1 MTFSEAAIEVLFR
14 AGRPLHFK
22 KITEAAIQEELLSH
36 VGRTPEK
43 TMGDRLTKEA
53 QKKQGASIKS
63 IRPGVYKLRK
73 EVEKKFEK
81 QGRERKPLG
90 KKKPKPKSQS
100 KSRSSKSNGK
110 SNGKQRSS
118 KSNKGNRNRKRNKR
132 RDSSSNGRDK
142 RSSGRK
148 RRRSRGG
155 KKGSSKRQRGQSKSK
170 SSNDKQSNGR
180 RKKRRRRRSDSNG
193 SSRRSKKSNK
203 SNNKRR
209 SKSNKSRSN
218 RSSKR
223 SSKRSSNKATRK
235 PEKPARHLDEGPVRI
250 DAIARAAHTVLEDNK
265 RRPLKIDDL
274 ADEIFERKLVRFH
287 THDASATVQSAMAGD
302 NQLRKRRGHRPLFIQ
317 YDRNRWGLTKWG
329 LSKPSVEREQS
340 ILSLAEEIRQDAVDT
355 LGSALTDIKPE
366 AVEHLALTLLER
378 LDYRDIKVS
387 KRSSDG
393 DVFFTSDWRQGLADV
408 RVCIQVVGDSE
419 LTLSDDVVTELRG
432 TLHHYSA
439 SEGVIIHL
447 GDIDQDAIEESRE
460 EKLAPIT
467 LIDRDTFVEL
477 LINHGIGVRTF
488 QAPITMVDTA
498 FLDSLASV

>member
-118 KSNKGNRNRKRNKR
+118 KSNKGNRKRNKR

-218 RSSKR
+218 R

>member
-1 MTFSEAAIEVLFR
+1 MTFSEAAIEVLYR
-14 AGRPLHFK
+14 AGRPLHYK

-53 QKKQGASIKS
+53 QKKQGASVKR
-63 IRPGVYKLRK
+63 IRPGVYQLRK
-73 EVEKKFEK
+73 DVEKKLEK
-81 QGRERKPLG
+81 EGKKREPLG
-90 KKKPKPKSQS
+90 KKKPKPKAKKS
-100 KSRSSKSNGK
+100 SRS
-110 SNGKQRSS
+110 
-118 KSNKGNRNRKRNKR
+118 KG
-132 RDSSSNGRDK
+132 SSNGSQR
-142 RSSGRK
+142 RSKKSDGDNSSRRR
-148 RRRSRGG
+148 RRRSRG
-155 KKGSSKRQRGQSKSK
+155 KKSRDDDSRSDQNSKSRRGSKKRRRRSSKDNNKRSRSK
-170 SSNDKQSNGR
+170 SSKAKRRSKSDDKDRSNR
-180 RKKRRRRRSDSNG
+180 RRKRRRRRSKSRDDSSNK
-193 SSRRSKKSNK
+193 SNRKSRSRRSKSKD
-203 SNNKRR
+203 R
-209 SKSNKSRSN
+209 ST
-218 RSSKR
+218 SS
-223 SSKRSSNKATRK
+223 KATRK

-265 RRPLKIDDL
+265 RRPMKIDDL
-274 ADEIFERKLVRFH
+274 ADEIFNRKLVRFH

-329 LSKPSVEREQS
+329 LSKTSVEREQS

-355 LGSALTDIKPE
+355 LGDALTDIKPE
-366 AVEHLALTLLER
+366 AVESLALTLLER

-408 RVCIQVVGDSE
+408 RVCIQVVGDCE

-447 GDIDQDAIEESRE
+447 GDIDDDAVEESRE

-477 LINHGIGVRTF
+477 LIKHGIGVRTY
-488 QAPITMVDTA
+488 QTPVTMVDTA